1 MKTCRVVLLGEI
13 SSQNEVELDFT
24 LLSPEASNTVITE
37 VPNTTSTVDVLSP
50 SDSTTLRDIDR
61 DDILSDNDS
70 EPDILNP
77 AVQNEVVLGGVE
89 NEGNDNISDIVWSEI
104 AIPVNTDVVGSGL
117 PQFLGNSRNLGKPT
131 VKNCKRMTPLGLY
144 KTYYSDSLMS
154 IFVESTNSFARN
166 SNISRWTDVT
176 INEMH
181 RFHAI
186 LLIIITG

>member
-1 MKTCRVVLLGEI
+1 MKTCHVVLLWEI

-89 NEGNDNISDIVWSEI
+89 MKV
-104 AIPVNTDVVGSGL
+104 
-117 PQFLGNSRNLGKPT
+117 
-131 VKNCKRMTPLGLY
+131 M
-144 KTYYSDSLMS
+144 
-154 IFVESTNSFARN
+154 
-166 SNISRWTDVT
+166 
-176 INEMH
+176 
-181 RFHAI
+181 
-186 LLIIITG
+186 IIYLT